1 MKKEDRNLYTDKV
14 EISVTALMDIKRII
28 RVLAEDKD
36 SFIHNLFSDDSMYRS
51 IAEIEKVNKEYFEL

>member
-1 MKKEDRNLYTDKV
+1 MKKEDRNLFKDKV
-14 EISVTALMDIKRII
+14 EISVTALIDIKRMI
-28 RVLAEDKD
+28 RVLAEDKN